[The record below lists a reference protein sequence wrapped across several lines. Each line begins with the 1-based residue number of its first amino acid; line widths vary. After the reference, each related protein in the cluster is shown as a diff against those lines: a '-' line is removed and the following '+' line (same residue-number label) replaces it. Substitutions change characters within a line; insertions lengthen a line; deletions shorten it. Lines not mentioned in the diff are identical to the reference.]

1 MNDGSAARP
10 LGGGCD
16 RRDFLGTLAAGLL
29 LPGLT
34 PAAEPPNRRAAE
46 PPSRPFGL
54 QLYAVR
60 DAAQRDLAGTLTA
73 LAAMG
78 YREVELAGL
87 YGKTAAEFRAAL
99 DAAGLKAPAGHVGIP
114 ALTDQLEQTI
124 ADAKVL
130 GHRYLILPWVG
141 EEYRTADGWQ
151 RAADLLNH
159 AGERCRQAGLTVG
172 YHNHGFEFA
181 PLPEGADAPF
191 TSGYT
196 ALLRLTDPALVVFE
210 LDLFWARQGGADALA
225 FFSGFPGRFRAV
237 HVKDMAADGTM
248 VDVGAGVMDWPVLLG
263 AARSAGVTHF
273 FAEHDEAKD
282 QLAFA
287 RASAAYMQTLRY

>member
-1 MNDGSAARP
+1 MSDGPAARR
-10 LGGGCD
+10 LGGRCD
-16 RRDFLGTLAAGLL
+16 RRDFLGTLAAGVL
-29 LPGLT
+29 LPRLSRS
-34 PAAEPPNRRAAE
+34 AETSSRGAVE
-46 PPSRPFGL
+46 PSSHPFGI

-60 DAAQRDLAGTLTA
+60 DEAQRDLSGTLTA

-87 YGKTAAEFRAAL
+87 YGKTAAQFRAAL

-141 EEYRTADGWQ
+141 EEYRTADGWK

-159 AGERCRQAGLTVG
+159 AGARCREAGLTVG

-181 PLPEGADAPF
+181 PLPEGADAPWS
-191 TSGYT
+191 SGYN
-196 ALLRLTDPALVVFE
+196 ALLRLTDPSLVVFE

-225 FFSGFPGRFRAV
+225 FFQGYSGRFRAV
-237 HVKDMAADGTM
+237 HVKDMAADGAM

-263 AARSAGVTHF
+263 AARSAGVAHCF
-273 FAEHDEAKD
+273 VEHDEAKD

-287 RASAAYMQTLRY
+287 RASAAFMKRLRY

>member
-1 MNDGSAARP
+1 MTDASADRR
-10 LGGGCD
+10 LGGSSD
-16 RRDFLGTLAAGLL
+16 RREFLGALAAGLL

-34 PAAEPPNRRAAE
+34 RTAE
-46 PPSRPFGL
+46 PPSRQAAEPSSRPFGI

-60 DAAQRDLAGTLTA
+60 DVAQRDLPGTLTA

-87 YGKTAAEFRAAL
+87 YGRTAAQFRAAL
-99 DAAGLKAPAGHVGIP
+99 DAAGIRAPSSHVGIP

-141 EEYRTADGWQ
+141 EEYRTAEGWK

-181 PLPEGADAPF
+181 PLPEGADAPYR
-191 TSGYT
+191 SGYT
-196 ALLRLTDPALVVFE
+196 ALLRLTDPGLVAFE

-225 FFSGFPGRFRAV
+225 WFSGFPGRFRAV
-237 HVKDMAADGTM
+237 HVKDMAADGAM

-263 AARSAGVTHF
+263 AARQAGVEHF
-273 FAEHDEAKD
+273 FAEHDEARD

-287 RASAAYMQTLRY
+287 RASAAYMKTLRY